1 MFAIITTQHFLRRVA
16 RFLRKHP
23 ELRDRFSRVVDDL
36 KADPFAP
43 HLHYHH
49 LSGDMKGL
57 QAISLT
63 YEYRIV
69 LTIMLTEKEIILLD
83 IGSHD
88 EVYR

>member
-1 MFAIITTQHFLRRVA
+1 MFAIITTQYFLRRVGK
-16 RFLRKHP
+16 FLRTHP
-23 ELRDRFSRVVDDL
+23 DLRDRFSRVVDDM

-43 HLHYHH
+43 HLNYHH
-49 LSGDMKGL
+49 LNGDMKGL

-63 YEYRIV
+63 YEYRII
-69 LTIMLTEKEIILLD
+69 LTVMVTEKEIILLD